1 MIDFLTL
8 LQVFDSS
15 LRLATP
21 LLLVCLAGLF
31 SERAG
36 IFDIGLEGKL
46 LAAAFVS
53 AAFAVDNG
61 ICLVRSF
68 GGYFSVDYVIATSWI
83 SVDHTSRRPD
93 HIGSCHKLFGGRT
106 YRGDS
111 SRLVW
116 ARRPNTTSKVWWS
129 VRTNKLPGCYFIE
142 RNK

>member
-8 LQVFDSS
+8 LQVLDSS

-53 AAFAVDNG
+53 AAFAA
-61 ICLVRSF
+61 ILSL
-68 GGYFSVDYVIATSWI
+68 I
-83 SVDHTSRRPD
+83 
-93 HIGSCHKLFGGRT
+93 HILT
-106 YRGDS
+106 
-111 SRLVW
+111 
-116 ARRPNTTSKVWWS
+116 
-129 VRTNKLPGCYFIE
+129 LPTILIV
-142 RNK
+142 